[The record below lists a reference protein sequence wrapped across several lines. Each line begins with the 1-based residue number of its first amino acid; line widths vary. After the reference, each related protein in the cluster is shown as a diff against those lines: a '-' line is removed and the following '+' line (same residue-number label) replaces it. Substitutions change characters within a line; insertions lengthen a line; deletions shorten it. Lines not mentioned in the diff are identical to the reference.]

1 MDYRKE
7 YEFWLQSDC
16 FNEETKAELRAITD
30 EKEIEDRFY
39 KNLKFGTGGMR
50 GIIGAG
56 TNRMNIY
63 TITKVT
69 QGLANYI
76 LEVGPKACEMGVVI
90 AHDSRIMSPE
100 FCEATALCLNANGI
114 KTYVFDSLR
123 PTPEL
128 SFAVRELGC
137 IAGIVITAS
146 HNPPEYNGYKVYWED
161 GSQIVAPHD
170 KNILA
175 HVAAVPGFDAVRTIS
190 KKKAVADGLFN
201 MVMGYGVIFLL
212 PCIIGV
218 IAAMLFFMER
228 DNDTFKNLRT
238 IPVTSTQMIMA
249 KIIVLF
255 IFGVIFC
262 LASMLATI
270 VCGSFSMEVHGLTYK
285 LLVAVEL
292 GIFITAGTLPII
304 VLVVFFSK
312 TYIFSILLCVFY
324 SVVSL
329 TVETLFGT
337 LPKWLCWLMPIPLT
351 TLWGAGDMVKHGFPL
366 NVNALEAIIPSTFQ
380 TVIILGI
387 MAVASISLIDF
398 LYKKRGE

>member
-1 MDYRKE
+1 MLKLVQCEFAKLKRKKIIPLV
-7 YEFWLQSDC
+7 FLSA
-16 FNEETKAELRAITD
+16 FLFPIPITFLMATPRML
-30 EKEIEDRFY
+30 EKYPNKSVLF
-39 KNLKFGTGGMR
+39 
-50 GIIGAG
+50 
-56 TNRMNIY
+56 
-63 TITKVT
+63 
-69 QGLANYI
+69 
-76 LEVGPKACEMGVVI
+76 
-90 AHDSRIMSPE
+90 
-100 FCEATALCLNANGI
+100 
-114 KTYVFDSLR
+114 
-123 PTPEL
+123 
-128 SFAVRELGC
+128 
-137 IAGIVITAS
+137 
-146 HNPPEYNGYKVYWED
+146 
-161 GSQIVAPHD
+161 
-170 KNILA
+170 
-175 HVAAVPGFDAVRTIS
+175 
-190 KKKAVADGLFN
+190 DGLFN

-255 IFGVIFC
+255 I
-262 LASMLATI
+262 
-270 VCGSFSMEVHGLTYK
+270 FSMEVHGLTYK

>member
-1 MDYRKE
+1 MLKLVQCEFAKLKRKKIIPLV
-7 YEFWLQSDC
+7 FLSA
-16 FNEETKAELRAITD
+16 FLFPIPITFLMATPRML
-30 EKEIEDRFY
+30 EKYPNKSVLF
-39 KNLKFGTGGMR
+39 
-50 GIIGAG
+50 
-56 TNRMNIY
+56 
-63 TITKVT
+63 
-69 QGLANYI
+69 
-76 LEVGPKACEMGVVI
+76 
-90 AHDSRIMSPE
+90 
-100 FCEATALCLNANGI
+100 
-114 KTYVFDSLR
+114 
-123 PTPEL
+123 
-128 SFAVRELGC
+128 
-137 IAGIVITAS
+137 
-146 HNPPEYNGYKVYWED
+146 
-161 GSQIVAPHD
+161 
-170 KNILA
+170 
-175 HVAAVPGFDAVRTIS
+175 
-190 KKKAVADGLFN
+190 DGLFN

-218 IAAMLFFMER
+218 TAAMLFFMER

-238 IPVTSTQMIMA
+238 IPVTSTQMITA

-366 NVNALEAIIPSTFQ
+366 NVNALETIIPSTFQ